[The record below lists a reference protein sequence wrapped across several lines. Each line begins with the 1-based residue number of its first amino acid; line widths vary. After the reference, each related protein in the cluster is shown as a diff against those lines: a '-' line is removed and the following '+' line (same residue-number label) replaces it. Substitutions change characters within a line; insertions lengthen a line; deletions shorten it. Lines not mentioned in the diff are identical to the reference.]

1 VKLAHRSIAVGSLLS
16 LALVGTALAQAPTSA
31 PRPAAPTTS
40 AAPPASAPPA
50 GSTSPVEAPVDAAPG
65 FPAPL
70 AESLEGEAGAA
81 YESALLLYRSGD
93 MATAHLKFE
102 EAYTRSSDPRLLWN
116 MAACQR
122 GLRKYAKVERL
133 VRRYLAEAGTRL
145 SPEERAEADRSLE
158 ALAPLVAPL
167 ETKITPAG
175 AALLIDGERVGTT
188 PLAGPINVEVGPH
201 LVRVER
207 EGFEPAQTEI
217 TVGRE
222 RANLVSLGLK
232 VIPKEGHLVVAAPT
246 GASIFVDGERVGL
259 TRHEA
264 ALPPGTYRVRVE
276 AEGYQ
281 PSDKEVAITAGSV
294 RSLDVALTPIEG
306 GVPTWAWIGGGTL
319 VTGGLVVAAI
329 FLFQPADPI
338 QPAGNFDPGNVVV
351 YPAKLSTP
359 ATFQF

>member
-1 VKLAHRSIAVGSLLS
+1 MKLARRSIAVGSLLG
-16 LALVGTALAQAPTSA
+16 LTLVGTALAQAPT
-31 PRPAAPTTS
+31 P
-40 AAPPASAPPA
+40 APPASAPGRGASPPSAAAPA
-50 GSTSPVEAPVDAAPG
+50 GSAAQAPLAAPLPG

-70 AESLEGEAGAA
+70 AESLEGEAKAA

-93 MATAHLKFE
+93 MATAYLKFE
-102 EAYTRSSDPRLLWN
+102 EAYARSSDPRLLWN

-122 GLRKYAKVERL
+122 GLRKYAKVARL
-133 VRRYLAEAGTRL
+133 VRRYLAEAGARL
-145 SPEERAEADRSLE
+145 GPEERAEAERSLE
-158 ALAPLVAPL
+158 ALTPLIAPL

-175 AALLIDGERVGTT
+175 AALLIDGERVGIT
-188 PLAGPINVEVGPH
+188 PLAGPIDVEVGPH

-207 EGFEPAQTEI
+207 EGFEPAETEV

-222 RANLVSLGLK
+222 RKNLVSLALK
-232 VIPKEGHLVVAAPT
+232 VIPKEGHLIVAAPT
-246 GASIFVDGERVGL
+246 GASIFVDGKRVAV

-264 ALPPGTYRVRVE
+264 ALPPGTHRVRVE

-281 PSDKEVAITAGSV
+281 PSDKEVAITAGAV
-294 RSLDVALTPIEG
+294 RSLDVALSPIDA

-319 VTGGLVVAAI
+319 VTGGIVVAAI
-329 FLFQPADPI
+329 FLFQPADPV